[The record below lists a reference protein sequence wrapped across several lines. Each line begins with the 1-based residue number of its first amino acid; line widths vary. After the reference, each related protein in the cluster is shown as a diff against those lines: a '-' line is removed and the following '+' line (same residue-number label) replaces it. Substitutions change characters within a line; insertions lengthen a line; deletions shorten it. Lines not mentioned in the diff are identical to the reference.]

1 MLHQEITISKFKL
14 CTSFLIIPKMF
25 CFFFWLWL
33 FWERFFSLCLYY
45 SQLIWGWLLLLIWC
59 LMLHN
64 HWWHHRCI
72 FVCLSRPAGILFNG
86 ISSGQSLMNIIVSLY
101 RSCLSSRMWFSNLLL
116 QQVQWF
122 KRATHKRF
130 FFTFVITSNLS
141 HPLQLLSVLIALLFF
156 MLIVHSRYLSSSC
169 FILNCIWDLATW
181 ITHLFIWLFAHM
193 LIATVSF

>member
-130 FFTFVITSNLS
+130 FFYFCHYFQSLAPSSAFVCLNRLAVLHADCSLS
-141 HPLQLLSVLIALLFF
+141 LLEQLLLYIELHLGPSYMDYTPVH
-156 MLIVHSRYLSSSC
+156 LIVCTHA
-169 FILNCIWDLATW
+169 NC
-181 ITHLFIWLFAHM
+181 HC
-193 LIATVSF
+193 